1 MRGAD
6 STERAAGVWTDEH
19 GGPARNEPGVSARRR
34 EDTGSRPANAE
45 PQRGHVTDAVEAALC
60 AIKPYHRPDLEDRLR
75 RTAERLRT
83 DRIRVLVVGEFKQG
97 KSLLVNGLVRAPVCP
112 VFDDVATCVPTVIR
126 YATEPTAALVRVID
140 DPAGAKLERVEL
152 PIEELGRHI
161 AETRNPGNTH
171 RWRNA
176 DIGIPRALLAGGL
189 EIVDTP
195 GVGGLSS
202 MHGAATMAELPSA
215 DAVLFVSDASQEYTA
230 PELEFLRQASALCPN
245 VLCVLSKTD
254 LYPEWPRIAELDR
267 EHVAAAGVEADLLT
281 VSSVLRVHA
290 IRHRDDEADRESGF
304 PELIDYLTERVVGQ
318 AELLARRSTAH
329 DIVAVTEQLATT
341 LLAEKAGHTDPE
353 VAADVIR
360 RLTEAKQQAVALK
373 ERSAR
378 WQHTLSD
385 GVADLNADIDYDLRD
400 RMRDIV
406 REAEEEVA
414 RGGDPRKTWDQL
426 SAWVEQE
433 VSAAVTANFLWAT
446 QRARWLAGQ
455 VAEHFSGD
463 AELLPKIRTETEDP
477 LARVNAM
484 DLKLGEPFGVGQKA
498 LSGLRGGYVGVLMF
512 GMLGTFIGMP
522 LINPFSVGAGL
533 LLGGKGVTDDRRRV
547 YAKRQAEAK
556 AAIRR
561 YSDDVIFQAGKDS
574 RELLRRVQRD
584 LRDYYTD
591 RAEETNRSLKES
603 LASAERSVRSSAEER
618 KRRLAEIPVEL
629 NRLAGLRD
637 QAVALMPGGRRL
649 LEPAS

>member
-1 MRGAD
+1 MRGAE
-6 STERAAGVWTDEH
+6 S
-19 GGPARNEPGVSARRR
+19 
-34 EDTGSRPANAE
+34 
-45 PQRGHVTDAVEAALC
+45 VETVDAALNVI
-60 AIKPYHRPDLEDRLR
+60 AHYGRPDLESRLR
-75 RTAERLRT
+75 QTAGRLRN
-83 DRIRVLVVGEFKQG
+83 DRVRVLVVGEFKQG

-112 VFDDVATCVPTVIR
+112 VFDDVATSVPTVVR
-126 YATEPTAALVRVID
+126 YAAEPTAALVRVLEQAD
-140 DPAGAKLERVEL
+140 DGDPAGARLERVEL
-152 PIEELGRHI
+152 PIDELGRHI
-161 AETRNPGNTH
+161 CETLNPGNTQ

-202 MHGAATMAELPSA
+202 VHGAATMAELPSA

-230 PELEFLRQASALCPN
+230 PELEFLKQASAACPN

-267 EHVAAAGVEADLLT
+267 AHLAAAGVEADLLT

-290 IRHRDDEADRESGF
+290 VKNHDEDADRESGF
-304 PELIDYLTERVVGQ
+304 PELTDYLLERVVGQ

-329 DIVAVTEQLATT
+329 DVVAVTEQLATA
-341 LLAEKAGHTDPE
+341 LLAEQAGHTDPDA
-353 VAADVIR
+353 AADVIR

-406 REAEEEVA
+406 REAEEEVT
-414 RGGDPRKTWDQL
+414 RGGDPRRTWDQL

-433 VSAAVTANFLWAT
+433 VTAAVTANFLWTA
-446 QRARWLAGQ
+446 QRARWLATQ

-463 AELLPKIRTETEDP
+463 QELLPRIRTATEDP
-477 LARVNAM
+477 LARVSAM
-484 DLKLGEPFGVGQKA
+484 DLTVGEPFGIGQKA

-512 GMLGTFIGMP
+512 GMLGTLVGMP

-533 LLGGKGVTDDRRRV
+533 LLSGKGFTDERRRV
-547 YAKRQAEAK
+547 YTKRQADAK

-561 YSDDVIFQAGKDS
+561 YADDVIFQAGKES

-591 RAEETNRSLKES
+591 RAEETNRSLKQS
-603 LASAERSVRSSAEER
+603 LESAERSVRSSKEER
-618 KRRLAEIPVEL
+618 ERRLKEIPVEL
-629 NRLAGLRD
+629 RRLSELRD
-637 QAVALMPGGRRL
+637 RSLALMPGGRRL

>member
-6 STERAAGVWTDEH
+6 SV
-19 GGPARNEPGVSARRR
+19 
-34 EDTGSRPANAE
+34 
-45 PQRGHVTDAVEAALC
+45 DAVDTALRVI
-60 AIKPYHRPDLEDRLR
+60 APYRRSDLESRLR
-75 RTAERLRT
+75 RTAGRLHT
-83 DRIRVLVVGEFKQG
+83 DRVRVLVVGEFKQG

-112 VFDDVATCVPTVIR
+112 VFDDVATSVPTVVR
-126 YATEPTAALVRVID
+126 YAAEPTAALIRVLEQAD
-140 DPAGAKLERVEL
+140 DGDPAGAKLERFEL

-161 AETRNPGNTH
+161 SETLNPGNTQ

-202 MHGAATMAELPSA
+202 VHGAATMAELPSA

-230 PELEFLRQASALCPN
+230 PELEFLKQASAMCPN

-254 LYPEWPRIAELDR
+254 LYPEWSRIADLDR
-267 EHVAAAGVEADLLT
+267 EHLTKAGVEADLLT
-281 VSSVLRVHA
+281 VSSALRVHA
-290 IRHRDDEADRESGF
+290 VRNHDENADRESGF
-304 PELIDYLTERVVGQ
+304 PELIDYLTERVAGQ

-341 LLAEKAGHTDPE
+341 LLAEQAGHSDPDT
-353 VAADVIR
+353 AADVIR

-406 REAEEEVA
+406 REAEEEVN
-414 RGGDPRKTWDQL
+414 RGGDPKKTWAQL

-433 VSAAVTANFLWAT
+433 VSAAVAANFLWTA

-463 AELLPKIRTETEDP
+463 AELLPKIRTEADDP
-477 LARVNAM
+477 LSRVTTM
-484 DLKLGEPFGVGQKA
+484 DLKLGEPFGMAQKA

-512 GMLGTFIGMP
+512 GMLGTLVGMP
-522 LINPFSVGAGL
+522 LVNPFSIGAGFL
-533 LLGGKGVTDDRRRV
+533 LSGKGFTDERRRV
-547 YAKRQAEAK
+547 YTKRQAEAK

-561 YSDDVIFQAGKDS
+561 YADDVIFQAGKDS

-603 LASAERSVRSSAEER
+603 LASAERSVRSSTAER
-618 KRRLAEIPVEL
+618 DRRLTEIPVEL
-629 NRLAGLRD
+629 KRLSSLRD
-637 QAVALMPGGRRL
+637 QAHALMPGGRRL
-649 LEPAS
+649 LEPA

>member
-6 STERAAGVWTDEH
+6 T
-19 GGPARNEPGVSARRR
+19 
-34 EDTGSRPANAE
+34 
-45 PQRGHVTDAVEAALC
+45 VETVDAALNVI
-60 AIKPYHRPDLEDRLR
+60 APYRRPDLESRLR
-75 RTAERLRT
+75 QTAGRLRN
-83 DRIRVLVVGEFKQG
+83 DRVRVLVVGEFKQG

-112 VFDDVATCVPTVIR
+112 VFDDVATSVPTVVR
-126 YATEPTAALVRVID
+126 YAPQPTAALIRVLEQSD
-140 DPAGAKLERVEL
+140 DGDPAAAKLERVEL
-152 PIEELGRHI
+152 PIEELARHI
-161 AETRNPGNTH
+161 AETMNPGNRQ

-202 MHGAATMAELPSA
+202 VHGAATVAELPSA

-230 PELEFLRQASALCPN
+230 PELEFLKQASSACPN

-267 EHVAAAGVEADLLT
+267 AHLAAAGVEADLLT
-281 VSSVLRVHA
+281 VSSALRVHA
-290 IRHRDDEADRESGF
+290 IKHNDPDADRESGF
-304 PELIDYLTERVVGQ
+304 GELTDYLLERVVGQ

-329 DIVAVTEQLATT
+329 DVVAVTEQLATA
-341 LLAEKAGHTDPE
+341 LLAEQAGHTDPDS
-353 VAADVIR
+353 AKDVIR
-360 RLTEAKQQAVALK
+360 RLTDAKQQALALK

-378 WQHTLSD
+378 WQQTLSD

-406 REAEEEVA
+406 REAEEEVN

-426 SAWVEQE
+426 SSWVEQE
-433 VSAAVTANFLWAT
+433 VTAAVAANFLWTA

-463 AELLPKIRTETEDP
+463 QELLPKIRTATEDP
-477 LARVNAM
+477 LARVSAM
-484 DLKLGEPFGVGQKA
+484 DLTVGEPFGIGQKA

-512 GMLGTFIGMP
+512 GMLGTLVGMP

-533 LLGGKGVTDDRRRV
+533 LLTGKGFTDERRRV

-561 YSDDVIFQAGKDS
+561 YADDVIFQAGKES

-584 LRDYYTD
+584 LRDYYTA
-591 RAEETNRSLKES
+591 RAEETNRSLKAS
-603 LASAERSVRSSAEER
+603 LDSAERSVRSSKEER
-618 KRRLAEIPVEL
+618 ERRLKEIPVEL
-629 NRLAGLRD
+629 RRLSDLRD
-637 QAVALMPGGRRL
+637 QALSLMPGGRRL

>member
-6 STERAAGVWTDEH
+6 SVE
-19 GGPARNEPGVSARRR
+19 
-34 EDTGSRPANAE
+34 
-45 PQRGHVTDAVEAALC
+45 AVEAALRTI
-60 AIKPYHRPDLEDRLR
+60 APYRRPDLEARLR
-75 RTAERLRT
+75 SAAGRLRT
-83 DRIRVLVVGEFKQG
+83 DRVRVLVVGEFKQG

-112 VFDDVATCVPTVIR
+112 VFDDVATSVPTVVR
-126 YATEPTAALVRVID
+126 YAEKPTAALVRVLEQSAD
-140 DPAGAKLERVEL
+140 GDPAHTKVERVEL
-152 PIEELGRHI
+152 PIEELGRYI
-161 AETRNPGNTH
+161 CETRNPGDTQ

-176 DIGIPRALLAGGL
+176 DIGLPRALLAGGI

-202 MHGAATMAELPSA
+202 THGAATMAELPAA
-215 DAVLFVSDASQEYTA
+215 DAVVFVSDASQEYTA
-230 PELEFLRQASALCPN
+230 PEIEFLQQASAVCPN
-245 VLCVLSKTD
+245 VLCVLSKAD
-254 LYPEWPRIAELDR
+254 LYPEWARIADLDR
-267 EHVAAAGVEADLLT
+267 AHLAAAGVEADLLI
-281 VSSVLRVHA
+281 VSSALRVHA
-290 IRHRDDEADRESGF
+290 VKHNDDEADRESGF
-304 PELIDYLTERVVGQ
+304 PELTAYLLDRVAGQ

-329 DIVAVTEQLATT
+329 DIATVTEQLATA
-341 LLAEKAGHTDPE
+341 LLAEQAGHTDPE
-353 VAADVIR
+353 AAADVIR
-360 RLTEAKQQAVALK
+360 RLTEAKQQAAALK

-406 REAEEEVA
+406 REAEEEVH
-414 RGGDPRKTWDQL
+414 RVGDPRKTWDQL

-433 VSAAVTANFLWAT
+433 VSAAVAANFLWAA

-463 AELLPKIRTETEDP
+463 AELLPKIRTESEDP
-477 LARVNAM
+477 LARVNALDVKM
-484 DLKLGEPFGVGQKA
+484 GEPFGIGQKA

-512 GMLGTFIGMP
+512 GMLGTIVGMP
-522 LINPFSVGAGL
+522 LVNPFSVGAGL

-547 YAKRQAEAK
+547 WTKRQNEAK
-556 AAIRR
+556 AAVRR
-561 YSDDVIFQAGKDS
+561 YADDVIFQAGKES

-603 LASAERSVRSSAEER
+603 LTSAERSVRSSKEER
-618 KRRLAEIPVEL
+618 ERRLAEIPVEL
-629 NRLAGLRD
+629 RRLAALRN
-637 QAVALMPGGRRL
+637 QALALTPGGRRQ

>member
-1 MRGAD
+1 MRGA
-6 STERAAGVWTDEH
+6 
-19 GGPARNEPGVSARRR
+19 
-34 EDTGSRPANAE
+34 
-45 PQRGHVTDAVEAALC
+45 EAAETVDAALDVI
-60 AIKPYHRPDLEDRLR
+60 AHYRRPDLAARLR
-75 RTAERLRT
+75 QTAGRLRT
-83 DRIRVLVVGEFKQG
+83 DRVRVLVVGEFKQG

-112 VFDDVATCVPTVIR
+112 VFDDVATSVPTVVR
-126 YATEPTAALVRVID
+126 YAAEPTAALVRVLEQAD
-140 DPAGAKLERVEL
+140 DGDPAGAKLERVEL
-152 PIEELGRHI
+152 PIDELGRHI
-161 AETRNPGNTH
+161 SETLNPGNKE

-176 DIGIPRALLAGGL
+176 EIGIPRALLAGGL

-230 PELEFLRQASALCPN
+230 PELEFLKQASSACPN

-254 LYPEWPRIAELDR
+254 LYPEWSRIAELDR
-267 EHVAAAGVEADLLT
+267 AHLAAAGVEADLLT
-281 VSSVLRVHA
+281 VSSALRVHA
-290 IRHRDDEADRESGF
+290 IKHNDEDADRESGF
-304 PELIDYLTERVVGQ
+304 DELTDYLLERVVGQ
-318 AELLARRSTAH
+318 ADLLARRSTAH
-329 DIVAVTEQLATT
+329 DVVAVTEQLATA
-341 LLAEKAGHTDPE
+341 LLAEQAGHTDPDA
-353 VAADVIR
+353 AADVIR

-406 REAEEEVA
+406 REAEEEVS
-414 RGGDPRKTWDQL
+414 RSGDPRRTWDQL
-426 SAWVEQE
+426 AAWVEQE
-433 VSAAVTANFLWAT
+433 VSAAVAANFLWTA

-463 AELLPKIRTETEDP
+463 QEMLPRIRTAAEDP

-484 DLKLGEPFGVGQKA
+484 DFTLGEPWGVAQKA

-512 GMLGTFIGMP
+512 GMLGTLVGMP

-533 LLGGKGVTDDRRRV
+533 LLSGKGFTDERRRV
-547 YAKRQAEAK
+547 WSKRQAEAK

-561 YSDDVIFQAGKDS
+561 YADDVIFQAGKDS

-603 LASAERSVRSSAEER
+603 LASAERSVRSSKEER
-618 KRRLAEIPVEL
+618 ERRLTEIPVEL
-629 NRLAGLRD
+629 KRLATLRD
-637 QAVALMPGGRRL
+637 QALALMPGGRRA

>member
-6 STERAAGVWTDEH
+6 SVEAL
-19 GGPARNEPGVSARRR
+19 
-34 EDTGSRPANAE
+34 
-45 PQRGHVTDAVEAALC
+45 EAALRTI
-60 AIKPYHRPDLEDRLR
+60 APYRRSDLEARLR
-75 RTAERLRT
+75 RSAGRLRT
-83 DRIRVLVVGEFKQG
+83 DRLRVLVVGEFKQG

-112 VFDDVATCVPTVIR
+112 VFDDVATSVPTVVR
-126 YATEPTAALVRVID
+126 YAPEPVAALVRVLEQAED
-140 DPAGAKLERVEL
+140 GDPAGAKLERVEL

-161 AETRNPGNTH
+161 AETGNPGNGE

-176 DIGIPRALLAGGL
+176 DIGLPRALLAHGL

-195 GVGGLSS
+195 GVGGLNSV
-202 MHGAATMAELPSA
+202 HGAATMAELPAA

-230 PELEFLRQASALCPN
+230 PELEFLRQATSLCPN

-267 EHVAAAGVEADLLT
+267 EHLAAEDIDADLLT
-281 VSSVLRVHA
+281 VSSALRVHA
-290 IRHRDDEADRESGF
+290 IKNDDADADRESGF
-304 PELIDYLTERVVGQ
+304 PELTEYLVDRVAGQ
-318 AELLARRSTAH
+318 ADVLARRSTAH
-329 DIVAVTEQLATT
+329 DIVAVTEQLATA
-341 LLAEKAGHTDPE
+341 LLAEQAGHTDPQS
-353 VAADVIR
+353 AGHVIR
-360 RLTEAKQQAVALK
+360 QLTEAKQQAVALK

-400 RMRDIV
+400 RMRGIV
-406 REAEEEVA
+406 REAEEEVNS
-414 RGGDPRKTWDQL
+414 GGDPTKTWDQL
-426 SAWVEQE
+426 AGWVEQE
-433 VSAAVTANFLWAT
+433 VSAAVAANFLWTT

-463 AELLPKIRTETEDP
+463 QEVLPRIRTETDDP
-477 LARVNAM
+477 LARVNGM
-484 DLKLGEPFGVGQKA
+484 ELRLGEPFGVGQKA

-512 GMLGTFIGMP
+512 GMLGTIVGMP

-533 LLGGKGVTDDRRRV
+533 LLGGKGFTDDRRRV
-547 YAKRQAEAK
+547 FAKRQNEAK

-561 YSDDVIFQAGKDS
+561 YADDVIFQAGKES

-603 LASAERSVRSSAEER
+603 LASAERSVRASKEEQE
-618 KRRLAEIPVEL
+618 RRLAEIPVEL
-629 NRLAGLRD
+629 RRLAELRD
-637 QAVALMPGGRRL
+637 RALALMPDGKRL
-649 LEPAS
+649 LLEAT

>member
-1 MRGAD
+1 
-6 STERAAGVWTDEH
+6 
-19 GGPARNEPGVSARRR
+19 
-34 EDTGSRPANAE
+34 
-45 PQRGHVTDAVEAALC
+45 
-60 AIKPYHRPDLEDRLR
+60 
-75 RTAERLRT
+75 
-83 DRIRVLVVGEFKQG
+83 
-97 KSLLVNGLVRAPVCP
+97 
-112 VFDDVATCVPTVIR
+112 
-126 YATEPTAALVRVID
+126 
-140 DPAGAKLERVEL
+140 
-152 PIEELGRHI
+152 
-161 AETRNPGNTH
+161 
-171 RWRNA
+171 
-176 DIGIPRALLAGGL
+176 LLAGGL

-230 PELEFLRQASALCPN
+230 PELEFLKQATTVCPN

-267 EHVAAAGVEADLLT
+267 AHLAAAGVEADLLV
-281 VSSVLRVHA
+281 VSAALRVHA
-290 IRHRDDEADRESGF
+290 VKHQDDAADRESGF
-304 PELIDYLTERVVGQ
+304 PELTTYLLERVVGQ
-318 AELLARRSTAH
+318 ADLLSRRSTAH

-341 LLAEKAGHTDPE
+341 LLAEKAGHTDPD
-353 VAADVIR
+353 AAGDVIR

-385 GVADLNADIDYDLRD
+385 GVADLNADIDFDLRD

-406 REAEEEVA
+406 REAEEEVNRA
-414 RGGDPRKTWDQL
+414 GDPRKIWDQL

-433 VSAAVTANFLWAT
+433 VSAAVAANFLWTA

-463 AELLPKIRTETEDP
+463 QELLPRIRTETEDP
-477 LARVNAM
+477 LARVGAM
-484 DLKLGEPFGVGQKA
+484 DLTLGEPWGVGQKA

-512 GMLGTFIGMP
+512 GMLGTLVGMP
-522 LINPFSVGAGL
+522 LINPFSIGAGML
-533 LLGGKGVTDDRRRV
+533 LSGKGFTDERRRV
-547 YAKRQAEAK
+547 WTKRQAEAK
-556 AAIRR
+556 TAIRR
-561 YSDDVIFQAGKDS
+561 YADDVIFQAGKDS

-603 LASAERSVRSSAEER
+603 LASAERSVRSSKEER
-618 KRRLAEIPVEL
+618 ERRLTEIPAEL
-629 NRLAGLRD
+629 RRLGELRD
-637 QAVALMPGGRRL
+637 RALALTPGGRRQ